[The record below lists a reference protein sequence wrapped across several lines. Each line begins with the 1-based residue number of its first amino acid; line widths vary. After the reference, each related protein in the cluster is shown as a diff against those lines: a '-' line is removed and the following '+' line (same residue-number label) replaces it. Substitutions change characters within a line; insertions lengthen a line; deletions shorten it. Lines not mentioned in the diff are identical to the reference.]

1 MRYQLIPV
9 LVFLCGIYATGLLW
23 GMHMELPNGIG
34 AVKALRVDIVSP
46 VDGILV
52 SIPGSTKPLD
62 MFDTV
67 SAGQIVAKFD
77 DTALAATI
85 ATLQAEVKQLT
96 AQLAATDA
104 EMKLDFA
111 DRQGDKSDRRQS
123 LLDDARRLAVDL
135 EEMKLDVADR
145 TIELEADRIALKR
158 RAEKLAIVKDL
169 VQKKLETPYVLVD
182 TQLQHDVQARE
193 IIEQEKAIV
202 EAKALEA
209 EAQKRMDA
217 FSKMISEED
226 ALREARGE
234 KESLADS
241 IQKEI
246 GVFLKPIEAA
256 VATQK
261 ARLHE
266 AVLQRESLEI
276 HVDPALMSKAGTIME
291 VYRRPGQAVRAGEVI
306 MRIANPD
313 SMYIVSYVRQPHRVY
328 LKEKSLV
335 GVQVRT
341 IPVRGAETTIAR
353 IGPQIQSI
361 PSRQL
366 RDPQVPEWG
375 LPVKIEVPHELGLT
389 PGELVNITY
398 KAAP

>member
-1 MRYQLIPV
+1 
-9 LVFLCGIYATGLLW
+9 
-23 GMHMELPNGIG
+23 
-34 AVKALRVDIVSP
+34 
-46 VDGILV
+46 
-52 SIPGSTKPLD
+52 
-62 MFDTV
+62 
-67 SAGQIVAKFD
+67 AKFD

-291 VYRRPGQAVRAGEVI
+291 VYRRPGQ
-306 MRIANPD
+306 
-313 SMYIVSYVRQPHRVY
+313 
-328 LKEKSLV
+328 
-335 GVQVRT
+335 
-341 IPVRGAETTIAR
+341 
-353 IGPQIQSI
+353 
-361 PSRQL
+361 
-366 RDPQVPEWG
+366 
-375 LPVKIEVPHELGLT
+375 
-389 PGELVNITY
+389 
-398 KAAP
+398 